1 MPPDVILVCKSR
13 LLLTRRSSRSR
24 DGDLLFVSLFIFCL
38 WITPGARAQGET
50 PSSPSPATT
59 ATATVTP
66 SATPTPVPLADV
78 VAAAE
83 STSEKLREMETDL
96 SAEKASGTV
105 ARELPAM
112 TREIAAL
119 LNETTRSLKPG
130 VPLET
135 LGEFGSRWQK
145 LSDQLA
151 LWARDL
157 TSRANLIEKEIELL
171 PDWRSIWTQTL
182 AVAHDSAAP
191 PELTRRIESVLAA
204 IERVGSI
211 LQTRRASILTL
222 QSHVAEETQRAA
234 GAQRSI
240 KLAQNAAVEQLG
252 VRDSPPIWSAEVRA
266 AAAHDLVEETQVSF
280 DAQFAQLS
288 AYLAREWIKLIYLA
302 LIFLGCAF
310 ILFKIKQQT
319 TRWTADDP
327 ALERANRVLQLPVAT
342 AGVLTFLAA
351 RPLFQEAPRLFWAA
365 LAALAL
371 VPILILL
378 RRLID
383 RHLFPILNALVV
395 FYIVAQLRQLA
406 AALPVLSRVMLLL
419 EMAGGV
425 IFLAWFIQA
434 TRPSARGTTSRK
446 TTRAAARIGLVLFA
460 AVFLANSL
468 GYVRLANYLGAGAL
482 AAAYLAILLYAAA
495 GIVEGLSFFALQIRP
510 LASLGAVR
518 NHRPLLRARI
528 ARLIYLGAFVIW
540 ALLTLGAFSLR
551 APVVEGVTR
560 FITAEMSVGS
570 LRLSLGALLAFAL
583 CIWFAVLLSRFVRFL
598 LEGDIYERFHLARG
612 SAYAV
617 STILHYIIL
626 LLGFFAALAAVGADM
641 TRFAILAGAFGVG
654 IGFGL
659 QNIFNN
665 FVSGLILLFE
675 RPVQVGDVIEVEG
688 ATGRIQ
694 RIGIRASIIRL
705 ANSSE
710 LIVPNGM
717 LISEKVGNWTLSNR
731 QRRMEL
737 GVGVAYGTD
746 PKRVIDLLKSAA
758 AAHPLV
764 ASKPAP
770 EAYMR
775 GFGADALLFE
785 LLFWTDDFDH
795 WPQVKSD
802 VAVAVNSALA
812 EAKIEIPFP
821 QRDLHLQSIEPAI
834 AAALPKREP

>member
-1 MPPDVILVCKSR
+1 MVVVRKSSPPFN
-13 LLLTRRSSRSR
+13 RRRQSLGSWPVH
-24 DGDLLFVSLFIFCL
+24 LIVVSLAIVSF
-38 WITPGARAQGET
+38 WINGGANAQVG
-50 PSSPSPATT
+50 SPSPANAA
-59 ATATVTP
+59 ATA
-66 SATPTPVPLADV
+66 SPTPVALADT

-83 STSEKLREMETDL
+83 STSEKLQEMETDH
-96 SAEKASGTV
+96 SAGETSANV
-105 ARELPAM
+105 ARGLAPV
-112 TREIAAL
+112 TQEIAAL
-119 LNETTRSLKPG
+119 FQETARTVKPG
-130 VPLET
+130 APLET
-135 LGEFGSRWQK
+135 LDDLAGRWQK

-151 LWARDL
+151 RWAREL
-157 TSRANLIEKEIELL
+157 TTRATSIEKEIELL
-171 PDWRSIWTQTL
+171 PDWRSTWTQTL
-182 AVAHDSAAP
+182 ATARDSSAP
-191 PELTRRIESVLAA
+191 PEVTGRIESVLAA
-204 IERVGSI
+204 IENVGSV
-211 LQTRRASILTL
+211 LQTRRASILSL
-222 QSHVAEETQRAA
+222 QSRVAEQMQRAI

-252 VRDSPPIWSAEVRA
+252 ARDSPPIWSAEVRA
-266 AAAHDLVEETQVSF
+266 AAARDFAEESQLSFETQL
-280 DAQFAQLS
+280 AQLR

-310 ILFKIKQQT
+310 VLFKIKQQSA
-319 TRWTADDP
+319 RWTADDP
-327 ALERANRVLQLPVAT
+327 ALERANRVLQLPLPT
-342 AGVLTFLAA
+342 AGVLTFFAA
-351 RPLFQEAPRLFWAA
+351 RPLFQQAPRLFWAA

-395 FYIVAQLRQLA
+395 FYIVAQLRQVA

-425 IFLAWFIQA
+425 IFLAWFIRS
-434 TRPSARGTTSRK
+434 TRSSAHGTTSRK
-446 TTRAAARIGLVLFA
+446 TARAAARIGLVLFA
-460 AVFLANSL
+460 AVFVANSL

-482 AAAYLAILLYAAA
+482 AGAYLAILLYAAA
-495 GIVEGLSFFALQIRP
+495 GIVEGLSFFALQMRP

-528 ARLIYLGAFVIW
+528 ARLIYLAAFIIW

-551 APVVEGVTR
+551 APVIEGMSR

-617 STILHYIIL
+617 STILHYVIL

-694 RIGIRASIIRL
+694 RIGIRASVIRL

-710 LIVPNGM
+710 LIVPNGL
-717 LISEKVGNWTLSNR
+717 LISQKVGNWTLSNR

-737 GVGVAYGTD
+737 AVGVAYGTD
-746 PKRVIDLLKSAA
+746 PKRVIDLLMKTA

-764 ASKPAP
+764 ATKPAP
-770 EAYMR
+770 EAYMQ
-775 GFGADALLFE
+775 GFGADALLFD
-785 LLFWTDDFDH
+785 LLFWADDFDN
-795 WPQVKSD
+795 WPRIKSD
-802 VAVAVNSALA
+802 VAVAVNRALA
-812 EAKIEIPFP
+812 EEKIEIPFP
-821 QRDLHLQSIEPAI
+821 QRQLHLQSIEPAAL
-834 AAALPKREP
+834 AAFQKREP